1 MWTSRVA
8 GRPLIVA
15 LSLALSMIGCRNGE
29 VEGWSSRVRTM
40 ILTSGPTEIVI
51 SSSKV
56 PGYWARQA
64 ASDQDIFLY
73 TRARSFEKGNRVKVE
88 GPFGGAMAAVFNE
101 DAGTYRHS
109 REAPL
114 SVLVVWKMEKCD
126 DAPRP

>member
-1 MWTSRVA
+1 MGTLRVA
-8 GRPLIVA
+8 GRLLIIA
-15 LSLALSMIGCRNGE
+15 LSLALSLIGCRSGN
-29 VEGWSSRVRTM
+29 VEGWSSKARTM

-51 SSSKV
+51 SSSRV

-88 GPFGGAMAAVFNE
+88 GPFGGAAAAVFNE

-109 REAPL
+109 REVPL
-114 SVLVVWKMEKCD
+114 SVLVVWKMERCD